1 MPCLSL
7 TAHGEFPL
15 PYLPACL
22 SPARRAFFLLPPSV
36 YPRGRSPRL
45 PSVTPER
52 FSFSGYLS
60 LPRRT
65 SAITSRGA
73 ATSHLGHTRPTSRY
87 HISVPARSDRYVIS
101 VQCIPRAARSTPLLY
116 DPSSSPRISPRYY
129 FPMLG
134 RYGIPPRSF
143 LHRNLHL
150 SSLTY
155 LSLPLPLPLT
165 LRARSKFI
173 FHPYS
178 SHLAFRHRVLPSHR
192 IHLSRYLPPPSSP
205 FWPRLVF

>member
-7 TAHGEFPL
+7 TARGEFPL

-65 SAITSRGA
+65 SAITSPGA
-73 ATSHLGHTRPTSRY
+73 ATSHLGHTRPTSR
-87 HISVPARSDRYVIS
+87 
-101 VQCIPRAARSTPLLY
+101 AAI
-116 DPSSSPRISPRYY
+116 ISP
-129 FPMLG
+129 
-134 RYGIPPRSF
+134 
-143 LHRNLHL
+143 
-150 SSLTY
+150 Y
-155 LSLPLPLPLT
+155 LLDPIVT
-165 LRARSKFI
+165 
-173 FHPYS
+173 
-178 SHLAFRHRVLPSHR
+178 
-192 IHLSRYLPPPSSP
+192 
-205 FWPRLVF
+205 